1 MIPVSKTEDASWTQE
16 LVSSLLVA
24 NSEVAEVIVI
34 TQGDPLSFPLH
45 VHEHM
50 RVRRQSDPRT
60 KKAGALNDGLAMSRS
75 PFTIFIDS
83 DVVLAGDEISITCQ
97 VLEGEGDRE
106 GADFA
111 SCGYGS
117 RPPTF
122 PIVSNFG
129 GWYSACR
136 TNSLRSV
143 KGWSE
148 GFVEDVSTTQKIKK
162 AGYKIAMLPF
172 AVSVRRA
179 PRNPGLKFLSV
190 LTSFGRRP

>member
-1 MIPVSKTEDASWTQE
+1 MIPCDRAENPAWTQE
-16 LVSSLLVA
+16 LVSSLLVP
-24 NSEVAEVIVI
+24 NSEIAEVIVI
-34 TQGDPLSFPLH
+34 TESDPLSFPLH
-45 VHEHM
+45 VDEKL

-60 KKAGALNDGLAMSRS
+60 KKSGALNDGLAMSRS
-75 PFTIFIDS
+75 PFTVFIDS

-97 VLEGEGDRE
+97 VLEGEGDQE

-117 RPPTF
+117 RPPMF
-122 PIVSNFG
+122 PIISNFG

-136 TNSLRSV
+136 TNSLRSI

-148 GFVEDVSTTQKIKK
+148 GFVEDVATTQAIKK
-162 AGYKIAMLPF
+162 AGYKIVMLPF
-172 AVSVRRA
+172 AVRVRRA

-190 LTSFGRRP
+190 LTTFGRR